1 MNKTP
6 LRKNL
11 APWRAALLA
20 LAGAAALTACAPALI
35 GGAIVGTAA
44 VAADRRSPGAQ
55 VEDQSIELKADARIR
70 ELTADRA
77 HVNVTS
83 YNRLVLLTGETPEA
97 ADRATVEQ
105 AVSRIDGV
113 RAVVNELAVMG
124 KTSLTARSN
133 DAILTARVKASFIDA
148 LELNPQTVKVVT
160 ERGVVHLMGRVT
172 EREATRA
179 VEAARGV
186 SGVSK
191 VVRVFEIISDAEL
204 RELQRAAGDAGT
216 ARDAAAKK

>member
-1 MNKTP
+1 
-6 LRKNL
+6 
-11 APWRAALLA
+11 
-20 LAGAAALTACAPALI
+20 
-35 GGAIVGTAA
+35 
-44 VAADRRSPGAQ
+44 
-55 VEDQSIELKADARIR
+55 
-70 ELTADRA
+70 
-77 HVNVTS
+77 
-83 YNRLVLLTGETPEA
+83 
-97 ADRATVEQ
+97 VEQ

-133 DAILTARVKASFIDA
+133 DAILTARVKAAFIDA

-172 EREATRA
+172 EREAARA

-191 VVRVFEIISDAEL
+191 VVRVFEIISDADL
-204 RELQRAAGDAGT
+204 RELQRAAGDAGA

>member
-6 LRKNL
+6 SRKTL
-11 APWRAALLA
+11 APWRAAVLA
-20 LAGAAALTACAPALI
+20 LAGAAALSACAPALI

-70 ELTADRA
+70 ELTADRT

-97 ADRATVEQ
+97 ADRVAVEQ
-105 AVSRIDGV
+105 AISRIDGV

-124 KTSLTARSN
+124 KTSLTARSS

-148 LELNPQTVKVVT
+148 VELNPQTVKVVT

-172 EREATRA
+172 EREAARA

-186 SGVSK
+186 PGVTK

-204 RELQRAAGDAGT
+204 RELQRPVGDASSAGDAT
-216 ARDAAAKK
+216 SKK